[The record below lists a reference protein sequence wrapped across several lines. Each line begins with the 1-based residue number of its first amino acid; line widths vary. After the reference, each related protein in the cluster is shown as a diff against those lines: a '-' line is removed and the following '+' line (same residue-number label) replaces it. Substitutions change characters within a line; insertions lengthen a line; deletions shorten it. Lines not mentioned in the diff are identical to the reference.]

1 MAKRKN
7 NEKLQNVT
15 MRECDGEKVKVEDEE
30 RERKRVLK
38 GGDAKLLRCFSSEDS
53 STMIQTLPY

>member
-15 MRECDGEKVKVEDEE
+15 MRECDGEKKVKVEDEE
-30 RERKRVLK
+30 REGERKRVH
-38 GGDAKLLRCFSSEDS
+38 
-53 STMIQTLPY
+53 